1 MSRVNIPVQELDD
14 RNKFAAAAAYTGLT
28 TAADTTDGAE
38 IVWNERD
45 EKYLVLVHNAGSS
58 AADVTI
64 KAGNGIQG
72 VNDLTINLA
81 GGQYTFVSLDSGRFK
96 NVSGPD
102 KGKVVITG
110 AVKVAAFKL
119 P

>member
-1 MSRVNIPVQELDD
+1 MARVNIPVQKLDD
-14 RNKFAAAAAYTGLT
+14 RNKFATAAAYTALT
-28 TAADTTDGAE
+28 TAADLTEGAE
-38 IVWNERD
+38 IKWNERD
-45 EKYLVLVHNAGSS
+45 DKYLVFIHNAGSS
-58 AADVTI
+58 AADVSI

-96 NVSGPD
+96 NVSGAD
-102 KGKVVITG
+102 KGKVIITG
-110 AVKVAAFKL
+110 AVKLAVFKL